1 MTPLDTAHAAMEAAP
16 EDAGARL
23 AFYDCLAG
31 TELFLA
37 LAAEAAGETAE
48 PRLFEIADGPTV
60 LAFDSEARLA
70 EFAGEETPYLALS
83 GRALVGMLAGQ
94 GLVLGLNLGVAPSAM
109 LMPPEA
115 LTWFAETL
123 TNTPQEAEARLSEV
137 TPPGALPEALL
148 TALDR
153 KLAGAEGLARFA
165 YLAGAVYEGGGR
177 GHLLA
182 LIDTA
187 PGAETALASALSET
201 LTFSGIEAGQLDIAF
216 FAASD
221 PMAARLSRVGL
232 RFDLPEPP
240 TPEPVT
246 PPGSDPD
253 RPPRLR

>member
-16 EDAGARL
+16 DDAGARL

-31 TELFLA
+31 TELFLV
-37 LAAEAAGETAE
+37 LVAEAAVDTAE
-48 PRLFEIADGPTV
+48 PRIFEIADGPTV
-60 LAFDSEARLA
+60 VLFDSEARLA
-70 EFAGEETPYLALS
+70 EFAGGETPYLALS
-83 GRALVGMLAGQ
+83 GRALAGMLAGQ
-94 GLVLGLNLGVAPSAM
+94 GLTLGLNLGVAPSAM
-109 LMPPEA
+109 LIPPDA
-115 LTWFAETL
+115 VDWFAETL
-123 TNTPQEAEARLSEV
+123 ANTPQEALAHLTEV
-137 TPPGALPEALL
+137 TPPGKLPETLL
-148 TALDR
+148 SALDR

-182 LIDTA
+182 LIDPA
-187 PGAETALASALSET
+187 PGAEAALASALSET

-221 PMAARLSRVGL
+221 PMTARLARVGL

-240 TPEPVT
+240 RPDPAV

-253 RPPRLR
+253 RPPRLK